1 MAHIYMCVCIIV
13 YIYIYYIHIYSDVL
27 YWHSVWHML
36 WHSIWH
42 LFWHTFWHPFWHSF
56 WHSIWHLFILSGIF
70 SFWHSG
76 ILFWHSLCSGPGPTH
91 SVRSSRYEVRVQ
103 AQSEHEVR
111 ATAQP
116 GARDMRFGDELA
128 HQWTREKSRRRRG
141 RRRRS
146 CTFVKI

>member
-1 MAHIYMCVCIIV
+1 MCIYIIIL
-13 YIYIYYIHIYSDVL
+13 YIYILTFYIDILSGTCSDILSGIYSDIL
-27 YWHSVWHML
+27 SGIHSDIL
-36 WHSIWH
+36 SG
-42 LFWHTFWHPFWHSF
+42 
-56 WHSIWHLFILSGIF
+56 ILSGIF